1 MTFEL
6 NYLTISLLLASVLAG
21 FTSLVAFIRG
31 GRSVQSFSVMMSLV
45 TVWTAAYAMELNS
58 RYLDEI
64 LLWIKIEYIGISLIP
79 ALWLTFCL
87 QYTGYDKRMTLLGYL
102 LIFLLPAVTLVMAWT
117 LNWHNWHYSN
127 YDVIESGG
135 LTLLKFEPGIWYNIH
150 TIVFYS
156 YLIWGS
162 AQLILRYRTA
172 TALFRKQI
180 GTVIWG
186 LLIPWAGNVA
196 YLAGFRPLEV
206 LDLTPFMFV
215 ASGVIM
221 LIGLIHYRLFEL
233 VPFARD
239 KIIEVMQQGIVI
251 LDADAKVMDY
261 NPVFA
266 KIFEVDEPTAI
277 GAHVTEVFKDY
288 RILAE
293 TVQDKKS
300 DVVAINKMIDGK
312 MYYFDI
318 VVNVLHD
325 KRNRFNGMFL
335 IVRDITDRMAYER
348 ELHKAKEVAEKA
360 SRAKSEFLANMSHE
374 IRTPLNGVIGF
385 SDLLL
390 KTKLDSTQ
398 TEYLKLVHQSGNS
411 LMDII
416 NDILDFSK
424 IESGKLDLNIE
435 KTDILELSGQAADAI
450 SYQAHQKGLDMLL
463 NISANVPRFIWADG
477 MRLRQV
483 LVNLLSNAVKFTD
496 KGEVELKVDVI
507 DSDKDG
513 VLKTFRFSVRDTGI
527 GITPENQKRV
537 FDAFAQEDAS
547 TTRKYGGTGLGLTI
561 SNRLLA
567 LMGSK
572 LDLVST
578 PGIGSTFSFDVCF
591 ESMKGEPIAWEHI
604 HLIKK
609 VLIVDDNDSNRI
621 ILQDMLALKQLSYDA
636 ASSGADAIDLIQSGN
651 EYDVILM
658 DYHMPDIDGLDTVQY
673 LRNNQLIDHSVK
685 IILLYSSSDD
695 DDFVDKLKRLGI
707 SSRIVK
713 PVKIQQLFDQLS
725 SVHQGD
731 VLAWHGDDQKIEI
744 DDNRSFQILVA
755 EDNSLNMLL
764 AKTMLKQ
771 HYPNAVIHEAIDG
784 ITAVEKF
791 HEHDLDIVFMDI
803 QMPVMN
809 GYDATIEIRRHDRG
823 KKLPIVALTA
833 GTLKGEQ
840 DKCLE
845 VGMNDYLSKPIVR
858 NALYEVIERYVLS
871 KSGS

>member
-6 NYLTISLLLASVLAG
+6 NYLTISLLVASVLAG

-31 GRSVQSFSVMMSLV
+31 GRSVQSFSVMMALV
-45 TVWTAAYAMELNS
+45 TVWTAAYGMELHSNS
-58 RYLDEI
+58 LEEI
-64 LLWIKIEYIGISLIP
+64 LRWIKIEYIGIALIP

-87 QYTGYDKRMTLLGYL
+87 QYTGYDKRMTLPGYL
-102 LIFLLPAVTLVMAWT
+102 LVFLLPSATLVMAWT
-117 LNWHNWHYSN
+117 LDMHDWHYAS
-127 YDVIESGG
+127 YGLIESGG
-135 LTLLKFEPGIWYNIH
+135 LTLLSFEPGIWYTIH
-150 TIVFYS
+150 TIVFYL
-156 YLIWGS
+156 YLVWGT
-162 AQLILRYRTA
+162 ALLVLRYRTA
-172 TALFRKQI
+172 TSLFRKQI

-186 LLIPWAGNVA
+186 LIIPWSANVA

-215 ASGVIM
+215 ASGAIM
-221 LIGLIHYRLFEL
+221 LIGLLRYRLFEL

-261 NPVFA
+261 NPTFA
-266 KIFEVDEPTAI
+266 SIFDIQETSAI
-277 GAHVTEVFKDY
+277 GAHVSEVFSEYKH
-288 RILAE
+288 LAE
-293 TVQDKKS
+293 TVQDKKYE
-300 DVVAINKMIDGK
+300 VVAINKVLNGK
-312 MYYFDI
+312 MHYFDI
-318 VVNVLHD
+318 TVNILHD

-348 ELHKAKEVAEKA
+348 ELYKAKEVAEKA

-385 SDLLL
+385 SELLL
-390 KTKLDSTQ
+390 KTKLDTTQ

-424 IESGKLDLNIE
+424 IESGKLDLHVE
-435 KTDILELSGQAADAI
+435 KTDILELTGQAADAI

-496 KGEVELKVDVI
+496 KGEVELKVKVI
-507 DSDKDG
+507 ESDSDG

-572 LDLVST
+572 LDLVSN
-578 PGIGSTFSFDVCF
+578 PGQGSVFSFDVGF
-591 ESMKGEPIAWEHI
+591 ESMKGEPIAWENI

-609 VLIVDDNDSNRI
+609 VLIVDDNESNRI
-621 ILQDMLALKQLSYDA
+621 ILQDMLSLKQLSYDA
-636 ASSGADAIDLIQSGN
+636 VSSGADAIDLIQSGN
-651 EYDVILM
+651 SYDVILL

-673 LRNNQLIDHSVK
+673 LRNNQLIDGTVK
-685 IILLYSSSDD
+685 IILLYSSADD
-695 DDFVDKLKRLGI
+695 DDFVDNLKRLGI
-707 SSRIVK
+707 TSRIVK
-713 PVKIQQLFDQLS
+713 PVKIQQLFDHLS
-725 SVHQGD
+725 SVHENGNTPKPELLQNFSNR
-731 VLAWHGDDQKIEI
+731 DDGPL
-744 DDNRSFQILVA
+744 QILIA

-764 AKTMLKQ
+764 AKTMLRQ
-771 HYPNAVIHEAIDG
+771 HYPNAIIHEAVDG

-791 HEHDLDIVFMDI
+791 HDHDLDIVFMDI

-809 GYDATIEIRRHDRG
+809 GYDATIEIRRHDKG

-858 NALYEVIERYVLS
+858 NALYDAIERLVLS
-871 KSGS
+871 KARP